1 MTQVSVY
8 IPAYNAARTLALCI
22 EGLLGQTHPP
32 HEILVIDDGSQDET
46 AEIARRYAQVTL
58 VQHGTN
64 LGLGAARNTAFGMA
78 RNDIVASLDADCIAD
93 APWLEC
99 LLVNMSDERVAGA
112 GGRLVEGVRESLAD
126 RWRCAHMLQEWGTE
140 RIANPLFLFGCNNV
154 FRKSAVLDVGGYNE
168 AMRTN
173 GEDAEVSRLLKA
185 RGWHLVYDPLAQ
197 VTHMRHDTVSSI
209 LNAYWR
215 WTFYGFPKPM
225 ERLKLA
231 KIARR
236 SVLGNIRYMF
246 GRLAWSD
253 LSSCRM
259 DLLCLDIML
268 LFYFP
273 YRELREWRRLKRA
286 EMTFP

>member
-1 MTQVSVY
+1 MPRVSVY
-8 IPAYNAARTLALCI
+8 IPAYNAAEYLPRCI
-22 EGLLGQTHPP
+22 EGLLKQTHAPD
-32 HEILVIDDGSQDET
+32 EILVIDDGSQDET

-64 LGLGAARNTAFGMA
+64 LGLGAARNTALRTA
-78 RNDIVASLDADCIAD
+78 KNPIVASLDADCVAD
-93 APWLEC
+93 AGWLES
-99 LLVNMSDERVAGA
+99 LLSNLSDEQVAGA
-112 GGRLVEGVRESLAD
+112 GGRLVEGARETLAD

-140 RIANPLFLFGCNNV
+140 RITNPLFLFGCNNV

-173 GEDAEVSRLLKA
+173 GEDAELSRLLKA
-185 RGWHLVYDPLAQ
+185 QGWHLVYDPLAR

-253 LSSCRM
+253 LSSRRM

-273 YRELREWRRLKRA
+273 YRELKEWRSLKR
-286 EMTFP
+286 PK